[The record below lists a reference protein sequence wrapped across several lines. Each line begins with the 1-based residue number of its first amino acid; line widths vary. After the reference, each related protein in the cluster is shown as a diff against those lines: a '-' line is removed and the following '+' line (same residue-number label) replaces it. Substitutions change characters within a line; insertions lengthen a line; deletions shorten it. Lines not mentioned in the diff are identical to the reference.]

1 MEEDKT
7 TKERKALH
15 DTDLLYLNVKY
26 FGVSHV
32 SRVKQFPEIL
42 MEMRKGLKIGK
53 VLKSIIEY
61 MEISDGRSKYF
72 SRMCQYVFKNAP
84 SISCVGNRKQQRIFL
99 EMFIEQYRPFISRSM
114 CAFTSDYHLLY
125 DNASSLWKQDKED
138 DNNFMRDLR
147 LSRYILHHHINST
160 VCTWRWIHQR
170 LSEKN
175 RTRFN
180 TPEEFSSYFCDMYP
194 EIHNDHIDMCRPQET
209 LMQWIKETPITI
221 KNSNV
226 YIENG
231 QIFLLYDLEYL
242 EGYERDLDNPDIL
255 HVPNVGFHLKSFNED
270 LNLPILLRKI
280 IYNFLKRDER
290 PKRSQLL
297 ELINELITDHS
308 QPILLQSTKTILNE
322 DLLNAII
329 ENRQQSIFW
338 TTKDSFELFIEGH
351 GYGKGDGQ
359 VILDILR
366 IKYRKGED
374 ISNEELF
381 EEISKHIKTRVP
393 SVEDLEAFM
402 TKYQSIFGPFEP
414 HNSDSEPQVNDNA
427 RDDGETVFEAEMTWE
442 KLNQDVFQWLEKS
455 ENTSKDVS
463 STEKFEL
470 LTRKLM
476 KLGEN
481 ASKIC
486 AAKRNQDDFENL
498 APEEDLES
506 VNNESS
512 IIDL

>member
-1 MEEDKT
+1 
-7 TKERKALH
+7 
-15 DTDLLYLNVKY
+15 
-26 FGVSHV
+26 
-32 SRVKQFPEIL
+32 
-42 MEMRKGLKIGK
+42 
-53 VLKSIIEY
+53 
-61 MEISDGRSKYF
+61 
-72 SRMCQYVFKNAP
+72 
-84 SISCVGNRKQQRIFL
+84 
-99 EMFIEQYRPFISRSM
+99 
-114 CAFTSDYHLLY
+114 
-125 DNASSLWKQDKED
+125 
-138 DNNFMRDLR
+138 MRDLR

-175 RTRFN
+175 RIRFN

-280 IYNFLKRDER
+280 IYNFLKRDR
-290 PKRSQLL
+290 WQKRSQLL
-297 ELINELITDHS
+297 ELMDELITDHS
-308 QPILLQSTKTILNE
+308 QPKLPQSTKTILDE

-463 STEKFEL
+463 STETFEL
-470 LTRKLM
+470 LARKLM

-486 AAKRNQDDFENL
+486 AAKRNQDDFEDL
-498 APEEDLES
+498 APEEDLEF